1 MSKIENLSA
10 SRRSLLRGAGAV
22 AGGLLLGFHLP
33 PNGLDA
39 EAAGPPNLSPP
50 ADPNAFV
57 RIGADNAVTV
67 LVQFLDKGQGIAT
80 GMATLVAEE
89 MDADWS
95 QVRVEFAPADAG
107 KYANLFIGVQG
118 TGSSTAVRGAYIQMR
133 KAGAAARAMLI
144 AAAAETWRVPA
155 SEIRIVNGVV
165 EHRRS
170 KRKTGFGALAA
181 RAAQLPVPKEPKLK
195 AARDFKLI
203 GRDRLPRLDSVAK
216 TTGQPIFGHDLRRPG
231 MLYALVAR
239 APRFGGKV
247 ASFDAAKAKQ
257 VPGVVDVVSIG
268 SSVAVL
274 ARNTWAGLKGR
285 AALNVVWDESAA
297 EKRGTKD
304 LLAEYRRLAGEPGLV
319 ATNRGDAPAKVKG
332 AARQIQA
339 DYAFP
344 YLAHAP
350 MEPVNVLIELTD
362 TGAKLTLGSQ
372 FQTVEHGTAAAILGL
387 KPENVTLET
396 TWAGASFGRRANP
409 AADFIVE
416 AALIAKTYGKKNQP
430 IQLVFTRED
439 DIRSG
444 YYRPMF
450 FHRIA
455 AGLDAAGNITGWH
468 HRVVGQSIAA
478 GTAFEK
484 YLIKDGVDELSVEGV
499 ADQPYAIPDFR
510 VEATQP
516 KVGVPV
522 LWWRS
527 VGHSHSVHA
536 VESFIDELAL
546 AAGKDPVAFR
556 RGLLTGKPRHLAV
569 LDAAA
574 KQIGWGRKLAAGRGL
589 GIAVQSSYGS
599 FVAHAAEVSVTGRT
613 LKVARIVCAI
623 DCGVAVNPDIIRAQA
638 EGGAIFAY
646 GAALKGRIT
655 LTGGQVDQSNFDGY
669 DVIRM
674 SEAPKVEVVIVK
686 SSQAPGGV
694 GEPVVPS
701 VAPAIANAIQAATG
715 KRLRDLPYDLASL
728 RQA

>member
-1 MSKIENLSA
+1 MSS
-10 SRRSLLRGAGAV
+10 SR
-22 AGGLLLGFHLP
+22 P
-33 PNGLDA
+33 PT
-39 EAAGPPNLSPP
+39 PP
-50 ADPNAFV
+50 
-57 RIGADNAVTV
+57 
-67 LVQFLDKGQGIAT
+67 
-80 GMATLVAEE
+80 
-89 MDADWS
+89 
-95 QVRVEFAPADAG
+95 

-144 AAAAETWRVPA
+144 AAAAEQWRVPVG
-155 SEIRIVNGVV
+155 EIRIVNGVV
-165 EHRRS
+165 QHRRS
-170 KRKTGFGALAA
+170 GRKTSFGPLAA

-195 AARDFKLI
+195 AAADFKLI
-203 GRDRLPRLDSVAK
+203 GKDRLPRLDSVSK

-247 ASFDAAKAKQ
+247 ASFDAAKSKQ
-257 VPGVVDVVSIG
+257 VEGVVDVLSIG
-268 SSVAVL
+268 SGVVVL
-274 ARNTWAGLKGR
+274 ARNTWAGIKGR
-285 AALNVVWDESAA
+285 AALNVTWDESAA
-297 EKRGTKD
+297 EKRGSTE
-304 LLAEYRRLAGEPGLV
+304 LLTEYRRLAGEPGLV
-319 ATNRGDAPAKVKG
+319 AHNRGDAAG
-332 AARQIQA
+332 ALGTAARKIEA
-339 DYAFP
+339 DYIFP

-362 TGAKLTLGSQ
+362 TGAKLAFGSQ
-372 FQTVEHGTAAAILGL
+372 FQTVDQGTAAAILGL
-387 KPENVTLET
+387 KPENVSLET

-444 YYRPMF
+444 YYRPMVL
-450 FHRIA
+450 HRIA
-455 AGLDAAGNITGWH
+455 AGLDSSGNITGWH

-499 ADQPYAIPDFR
+499 ADQPYAIPNFR
-510 VEATQP
+510 VEANQP

-527 VGHSHSVHA
+527 VGHSHAVHA
-536 VESFIDELAL
+536 VESFVDELAR
-546 AAGKDPVAFR
+546 AAGKDPLAFR
-556 RGLLTGKPRHLAV
+556 RTLLAGKPRHLAV

-574 KQIGWGRKLAAGRGL
+574 EKIGWGRKLPAGRGL
-589 GIAVQSSYGS
+589 GIAVQSCYGS
-599 FVAHAAEVSVTGRT
+599 YVAHAAEVSVTDGR
-613 LKVARIVCAI
+613 LKVERIVCAI

-646 GAALKGRIT
+646 GAALKGKIT

-674 SEAPKVEVVIVK
+674 SEAPKVEVVIVR
-686 SSQAPGGV
+686 SQQAPGGV

-701 VAPAIANAIQAATG
+701 VAPAISNAIQAATG
-715 KRLRDLPYDLASL
+715 KRLRDLPYDLKAL